1 MYNAVIPTYHRQ
13 AYHACAGSVGNL
25 ACFSGVQVPGSR
37 LGEVPL
43 ISFSVLLLSRQPL
56 MFPVMFLHDH
66 YAHNSP
72 SDHKEQR
79 PTDFIWGG
87 GRGSATG
94 WAHSFQ
100 IPAPRMK
107 PHVARRGHTL
117 ASRTTPRPAR
127 HQVRHEHDCG
137 RGACHRYMQLSTSQH
152 AEYMTADSNC
162 PSQVHHT
169 TNTTVV

>member
-1 MYNAVIPTYHRQ
+1 MPVRDLSGTWPASQVYKSQDHAWVRCLLFPFLFCCCLDNPSCSQSCSCMTTTPTTAPQ
-13 AYHACAGSVGNL
+13 TTKNN
-25 ACFSGVQVPGSR
+25 VQQILFG
-37 LGEVPL
+37 
-43 ISFSVLLLSRQPL
+43 
-56 MFPVMFLHDH
+56 
-66 YAHNSP
+66 
-72 SDHKEQR
+72 
-79 PTDFIWGG
+79 GG